1 MAKII
6 DLEGVGETYAQKMKM
21 AGILTTNALLEKGA
35 TLQGRKQIA
44 EATGISDSLILQWVN
59 HVDLYR
65 IKGIG
70 SEYAD
75 LFEAAGVDTV
85 VELAQRNAA
94 NLIQKLVEVNKVKE
108 LVRRLPTENQVHD
121 WVAQAK
127 QLPRKITY

>member
-21 AGILTTNALLEKGA
+21 AGILTTNALLDTGA
-35 TLQGRKQIA
+35 TPQGRKQIA

-59 HVDLYR
+59 HADLYR

-94 NLIQKLVEVNKVKE
+94 NLFQKLSEVNKVKK

-127 QLPRKITY
+127 QLPRKVTY

>member
-21 AGILTTNALLEKGA
+21 AGILTTNALLDKGA
-35 TLQGRKQIA
+35 TPQGRKQIA

-59 HVDLYR
+59 HADLYR

-94 NLIQKLVEVNKVKE
+94 NLFQKLSEVNKVKK

-127 QLPRKITY
+127 QLPRKVTY

>member
-21 AGILTTNALLEKGA
+21 AGILTTNALLDKGA
-35 TLQGRKQIA
+35 TPQGRKQIA

-59 HVDLYR
+59 HADIYR

-94 NLIQKLVEVNKVKE
+94 NLFQKLSEVNKVKK

-127 QLPRKITY
+127 QLPRKVTY